1 MTKKK
6 VTFKVGDLIESIRE
20 FSISND
26 DGTDEESD
34 GGELFFVLEC
44 EPQEGFNAGEYKLI
58 RQKSLKISSWNVSGV
73 RYNFNKV

>member
-1 MTKKK
+1 MREMS
-6 VTFKVGDLIESIRE
+6 FKVGDLIESIHE

-34 GGELFFVLEC
+34 CGEIFFVLEH
-44 EPQEGFNAGEYKLI
+44 EQSDGFNVGEYKLI

-73 RYNFNKV
+73 QFNFNKV